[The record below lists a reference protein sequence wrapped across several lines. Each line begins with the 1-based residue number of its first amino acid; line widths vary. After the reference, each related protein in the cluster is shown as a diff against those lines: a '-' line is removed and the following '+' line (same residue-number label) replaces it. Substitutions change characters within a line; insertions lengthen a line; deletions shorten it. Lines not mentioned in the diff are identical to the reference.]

1 MRHLTVMFEPEQNN
15 NLLIEVLEQLCL
27 VVERTCIVVERNSL
41 AMDNLRE
48 DLHPELKKTAT
59 LERLKREKAEIK
71 SAAESAVQNRK
82 IKTRGGT

>member
-1 MRHLTVMFEPEQNN
+1 MRHITVMFEPEQNN
-15 NLLIEVLEQLCL
+15 NHLIEVLEQL
-27 VVERTCIVVERNSL
+27 CIVVERNSL

>member
-1 MRHLTVMFEPEQNN
+1 MRHITVMFEPEQNN
-15 NLLIEVLEQLCL
+15 NHLIEVLEQL
-27 VVERTCIVVERNSL
+27 CIVVERNSL

-71 SAAESAVQNRK
+71 SAAASAVQNRK

>member
-1 MRHLTVMFEPEQNN
+1 MTRVWTAQLLAIMFEPEQNN
-15 NLLIEVLEQLCL
+15 NHLIEVLEQL
-27 VVERTCIVVERNSL
+27 CIVVERNSL

-71 SAAESAVQNRK
+71 SAAASAVQNRK

>member
-15 NLLIEVLEQLCL
+15 NHLIEVVEQL
-27 VVERTCIVVERNSL
+27 CIVVERNSL

-71 SAAESAVQNRK
+71 SAAASAVQNRK

>member
-1 MRHLTVMFEPEQNN
+1 MFGKTVRHITVMFEPEQNN
-15 NLLIEVLEQLCL
+15 NHLIEVLEQL
-27 VVERTCIVVERNSL
+27 CIVVERNSL

-71 SAAESAVQNRK
+71 SAAASAVQNRK

>member
-1 MRHLTVMFEPEQNN
+1 MTKAWTVRHLTVMFEPEQNN
-15 NLLIEVLEQLCL
+15 NHLIEVLEQL
-27 VVERTCIVVERNSL
+27 CIVVERNSL

-71 SAAESAVQNRK
+71 SAAASAVQNRK